1 MSQIPAKLVRVSDD
15 SYRKV
20 QKAQRV
26 RESYGDI
33 VARAINTLLEKEG
46 QWQHL
51 QKNKKE
57 KNQ

>member
-46 QWQHL
+46 Q
-51 QKNKKE
+51 
-57 KNQ
+57 